1 MASPVLHFVI
11 VGRNDHPIFEADL
24 AARPKDPNVK
34 EARPQYLYHFVLH
47 AALDAVEEQEW
58 STTSMHLGLVDK
70 FNNFQV
76 SAFSTACHVRF
87 MLLHDGRSEEAVRG
101 FFKDVHELYLK
112 VSRVAGR
119 YRCARHWEGH
129 EAPNVMMNPFFTF
142 SDKILSADF
151 QEKLRQQARL
161 YFRHQRLAEVMDE
174 YQAATGL
181 TSRAGSPCGCGC
193 CCSCEPESLSRAVNC
208 ARFCCVASCGLVNAA
223 SPWALATAEA
233 VTMVLLY
240 ALTIPGKQRRA
251 PYSFAQSCEDVLAI
265 SLLRSGIAVICHFWG
280 TGSLYQRPYLYCVT
294 FFGCISLPLALFK
307 IAALEQGPI
316 KPAKHPAFLT
326 FFIAHACFALAH
338 LVAARQVS
346 AWARRRYELGLTGL
360 GYPWEEGEQ
369 AWLLAGE
376 LGGGWREGSTRGE
389 GAAEPLLQLEE
400 ATGLLQ
406 PSDGLFMTD
415 CLGVTV
421 HYRLVHPPGVP
432 GAAASTAI
440 VLVHGWGGGV
450 FAWRHVMRELAEA
463 TGCSENRAD
472 PYAQR
477 FQARMGLLL
486 CQRLHIASVVLVG
499 HADGALLCLR
509 MAALAAAS
517 EPRAPEDDRSNRGPA
532 GTSPMS
538 HVDWAGSAPESRD
551 LLARL
556 LRGDIEPGSHWGP
569 AAKACRVLGATARE
583 GGAGKGAPAHAPS
596 SDEAAAEKAVAG
608 EKGETE
614 RAERAEAP
622 QAVSVSAAPSG
633 RASPFAAPE
642 PGTGP
647 RRRPHQQPAPRGPPR
662 VRGVFLLSPDLRGGP
677 SPLYAH
683 ALARSRLG
691 RAVLARQLRAEA
703 GHVANP
709 RAWADPRSHLR
720 RELVELYR
728 APHRL
733 HGWEG
738 ALVAASSVPV
748 DVHTAD
754 RVRLCS
760 GAAAQAPVCL
770 ATGDADAF
778 ATPAALRAL
787 ARKLFPAAR
796 QPQLAA
802 VPACGH
808 LPQEEA
814 PAALVHLLASFVRAA
829 LQSAR

>member
-1 MASPVLHFVI
+1 
-11 VGRNDHPIFEADL
+11 
-24 AARPKDPNVK
+24 
-34 EARPQYLYHFVLH
+34 
-47 AALDAVEEQEW
+47 
-58 STTSMHLGLVDK
+58 
-70 FNNFQV
+70 
-76 SAFSTACHVRF
+76 
-87 MLLHDGRSEEAVRG
+87 
-101 FFKDVHELYLK
+101 
-112 VSRVAGR
+112 
-119 YRCARHWEGH
+119 
-129 EAPNVMMNPFFTF
+129 
-142 SDKILSADF
+142 
-151 QEKLRQQARL
+151 
-161 YFRHQRLAEVMDE
+161 MDE

-432 GAAASTAI
+432 GAATSTAI

-463 TGCSENRAD
+463 TGCSVLAFDRPGFGLTSRPPPPPAHGPQENRAD

-538 HVDWAGSAPESRD
+538 NVDWAGSAPESRD

-569 AAKACRVLGATARE
+569 AAKACRVLGATGRE
-583 GGAGKGAPAHAPS
+583 GGVGKAKPADALS
-596 SDEAAAEKAVAG
+596 SDEVAAEKAVAG

-614 RAERAEAP
+614 RAERAEPP
-622 QAVSVSAAPSG
+622 QAVSVSVAPSG

-642 PGTGP
+642 RGAGLADGVGAARPENATP
-647 RRRPHQQPAPRGPPR
+647 IKHRPPSTLDAARRPGFVPASAPSTSLTPPPPQVISPAGSAPILPEGPPPMERISSLLPAGPPR